1 MAVQWLSVFS
11 MSDSYNL
18 KDLSSNRSLA
28 TGLCVLEK
36 GILLDL
42 FHSTQLE
49 FKVASEQN
57 NMLAMHYP
65 LV

>member
-1 MAVQWLSVFS
+1 